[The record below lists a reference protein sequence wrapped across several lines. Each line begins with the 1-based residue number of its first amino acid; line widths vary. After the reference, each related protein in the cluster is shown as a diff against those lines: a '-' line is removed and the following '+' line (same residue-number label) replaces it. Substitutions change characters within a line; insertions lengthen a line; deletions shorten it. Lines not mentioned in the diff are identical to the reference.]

1 MKKAFLIIFLFN
13 VFRLILIPYL
23 NILPNEAF
31 YIGLQGHGL
40 TPEPTTASFIQ
51 YLIDLMVMFFG
62 KNILVIRFI
71 FLLLSFLTQ
80 WSLFLLIVKIIR
92 PNKKYLAWVTISS
105 TMLVTLLSI
114 TSLSDS
120 LLLLFWI
127 LSILT
132 LYNAIFD
139 NDRKSWMLSGIFMGL
154 AVLNKLT
161 GLALPVGLIIF
172 LIFSSRYRKYI
183 FTTAPYIALIITAI
197 ISIPIWIGVLKTQNP
212 SMQISQIEAISKFF
226 QVSAEH
232 YSSFISFQFILIF
245 PVLYIGLWWVTFKY
259 FGRIFK
265 KPNQI
270 NSEFWF
276 LLSFFLPL
284 FLGFH
289 LISLF
294 SWVDFLGLI
303 PVYITG
309 MIVLLKL
316 IKTRWIYWSLG
327 FSISCHLLLILV
339 LFLLQ

>member
-127 LSILT
+127 LSILS

-139 NDRKSWMLSGIFMGL
+139 EDRKSWLISSIFMGL
-154 AVLNKLT
+154 AILNKLT
-161 GLALPVGLIIF
+161 GLALPAGLIIF
-172 LIFSSRYRKYI
+172 LIFSSRYRKYL
-183 FTTAPYIALIITAI
+183 FTSAPYISLIVTGF
-197 ISIPIWIGVLKTQNP
+197 ISIPIWMGLLKTQNP
-212 SMQISQIEAISKFF
+212 AMQIHQIETITEFF
-226 QVSAEH
+226 QVSANPFTT
-232 YSSFISFQFILIF
+232 FIGFQAVLIF

-289 LISLF
+289 LISFF

-309 MIVLLKL
+309 LILLLKL
-316 IKTRWIYWSLG
+316 IKTRWIYWSIG
-327 FSISCHLLLILV
+327 FSIALHFLLLMAIIQWV
-339 LFLLQ
+339 